1 MITATTTPTLAV
13 CPTAHASPRRQ
24 ASSRRPCRVASVDTA
39 AKWSGSNAWRNP
51 SSRPRPAR
59 PRMLGLMADSNLA
72 DVRSPGTRLALEPIH
87 CPPNPRCASVRL
99 VVAFPAVLQPFT
111 SSPYQ
116 NGHMELTTPGVA
128 TLSRDP
134 DEPARGAGDA
144 ETADVALA
152 ASGDGRAFE
161 RLYRAHVARVHS
173 LARRMIGF
181 DRSEEHTSELQS
193 QSNLV
198 CRLLLEKKKKKN
210 RTCRPPENARHC
222 SSRRYHM
229 PMYYNMAR
237 N

>member
-1 MITATTTPTLAV
+1 MCASTPTLPAPV

-24 ASSRRPCRVASVDTA
+24 ASIRGPCRVASVDTA

-152 ASGDGRAFE
+152 ARGDGRAFE
-161 RLYRAHVARVHS
+161 RLYRAAVGRVHS
-173 LARRMIGF
+173 LAPRMNGVEVADAVTQDVF
-181 DRSEEHTSELQS
+181 VRAWTKLGT
-193 QSNLV
+193 LRGGAAV
-198 CRLLLEKKKKKN
+198 
-210 RTCRPPENARHC
+210 
-222 SSRRYHM
+222 
-229 PMYYNMAR
+229 
-237 N
+237 